1 MTALA
6 SVLNP
11 NVSQLTSFGGSSS
24 QGFEQYIETVFQ
36 GIAQEVAQDISG
48 IIEDIMGGQNSPGGS
63 SNYNSPNSDS
73 GITDGSGANGS
84 NALDSSNITTLLE
97 QLIEDLLSE
106 FMSGSGSSG
115 GTAGVTPSDGSANW
129 SSTPQ
134 ANYTPSSS
142 TSVGSGQPVGKTANA
157 ASLAEQYLGWSEPQ
171 LQADGVDESAP
182 YGESCADFVSS
193 MLQKSGLINWHTN
206 SVANLATQLAAQGWR
221 QVSPAD
227 AKPGD
232 VWICDGAN
240 GESHTEIVASNN
252 NGNITLIGSNNVS
265 SDMQQ
270 VSYDSYSASIP
281 GSYILA
287 PP

>member
-1 MTALA
+1 MSSLSTVERDL
-6 SVLNP
+6 SVL
-11 NVSQLTSFGGSSS
+11 
-24 QGFEQYIETVFQ
+24 
-36 GIAQEVAQDISG
+36 AQDVLSLL
-48 IIEDIMGGQNSPGGS
+48 
-63 SNYNSPNSDS
+63 
-73 GITDGSGANGS
+73 DGS
-84 NALDSSNITTLLE
+84 T
-97 QLIEDLLSE
+97 
-106 FMSGSGSSG
+106 GSSG
-115 GTAGVTPSDGSANW
+115 SKLEEELFLLMLLEAMSGDTSDPSLLQGLSGLGGNNGGGSNY
-129 SSTPQ
+129 Q
-134 ANYTPSSS
+134 LANYTPSSS
-142 TSVGSGQPVGKTANA
+142 TSVGSGQPVGNTANA
-157 ASLAEQYLGWSEPQ
+157 ASHAEQYLGWGEPQ
-171 LQADGVDESAP
+171 LQADRVDDPAP

-206 SVANLATQLAAQGWR
+206 LVANLATQLLAQGWT
-221 QVSPAD
+221 QVPLAD

-252 NGNITLIGSNNVS
+252 NGHVTLIGSNNVS

>member
-1 MTALA
+1 
-6 SVLNP
+6 
-11 NVSQLTSFGGSSS
+11 
-24 QGFEQYIETVFQ
+24 
-36 GIAQEVAQDISG
+36 
-48 IIEDIMGGQNSPGGS
+48 
-63 SNYNSPNSDS
+63 
-73 GITDGSGANGS
+73 
-84 NALDSSNITTLLE
+84 
-97 QLIEDLLSE
+97 LIEDLLSE
-106 FMSGSGSSG
+106 FMGGSGGSSNGGGPITTADYNSGGPSGGISTAGATPSSGSASS
-115 GTAGVTPSDGSANW
+115 SM
-129 SSTPQ
+129 

-142 TSVGSGQPVGKTANA
+142 TSVGSGQPAGNTANA
-157 ASLAEQYLGWSEPQ
+157 ASLAEQYRGWGEPQ

-206 SVANLATQLAAQGWR
+206 LVSDLATQLPAQGWR
-221 QVSPAD
+221 QVSLAD

-232 VWICDGAN
+232 VWICNGAN

-252 NGNITLIGSNNVS
+252 NGRVTLIGSNNVS

>member
-1 MTALA
+1 MSAL
-6 SVLNP
+6 SIVERDL
-11 NVSQLTSFGGSSS
+11 STL
-24 QGFEQYIETVFQ
+24 
-36 GIAQEVAQDISG
+36 AQDFQSW
-48 IIEDIMGGQNSPGGS
+48 
-63 SNYNSPNSDS
+63 
-73 GITDGSGANGS
+73 
-84 NALDSSNITTLLE
+84 E
-97 QLIEDLLSE
+97 QQL
-106 FMSGSGSSG
+106 FGSGSSSSSSG
-115 GTAGVTPSDGSANW
+115 NDLETLFLEMLLAEMLSDGSDPSLLNGLSGLGGNNGGGGNYQLAD
-129 SSTPQ
+129 
-134 ANYTPSSS
+134 YTPSSS

-157 ASLAEQYLGWSEPQ
+157 ASLAEQYLGWDESR
-171 LQADGVDESAP
+171 LQADRVDESAP

-206 SVANLATQLAAQGWR
+206 LVSDLATQLPAQGWR
-221 QVSPAD
+221 QVSLAD

-232 VWICDGAN
+232 VWICNGAN

-252 NGNITLIGSNNVS
+252 NGRVTLIGSNNVS

>member
-1 MTALA
+1 MSLLSRVEYDLSALA
-6 SVLNP
+6 QDVQSL
-11 NVSQLTSFGGSSS
+11 LGGS
-24 QGFEQYIETVFQ
+24 T
-36 GIAQEVAQDISG
+36 
-48 IIEDIMGGQNSPGGS
+48 
-63 SNYNSPNSDS
+63 
-73 GITDGSGANGS
+73 
-84 NALDSSNITTLLE
+84 
-97 QLIEDLLSE
+97 
-106 FMSGSGSSG
+106 GSSG
-115 GTAGVTPSDGSANW
+115 SKLEEELFLLMLLEGMSGDTSDPSLLNGLSGLGGNNGGGGNY
-129 SSTPQ
+129 Q
-134 ANYTPSSS
+134 LANYTPSSS

-157 ASLAEQYLGWSEPQ
+157 ASLAEQYLGWGEPQ
-171 LQADGVDESAP
+171 LQADRVDDSAP

-206 SVANLATQLAAQGWR
+206 LVANLATQLPAQGWT
-221 QVSPAD
+221 QVPLAD

-252 NGNITLIGSNNVS
+252 NGHVTLIGSNNVS